1 MTQLL
6 VIMRH
11 YNVLGKHSLAKNRKS
26 ITYQTMILKNH
37 VVSEHLP
44 VIQSKNI
51 MKKIIDIC
59 QK

>member
-1 MTQLL
+1 
-6 VIMRH
+6 MRH

-51 MKKIIDIC
+51 MKK
-59 QK
+59 KL